1 MHLRLFKKRIR
12 QSLNWKKL
20 PSNLKPRYILEEME
34 SYAEKAKKRKSRG
47 EHTRTSSRPHKD

>member
-1 MHLRLFKKRIR
+1 MYLRLFKKRIK

-34 SYAEKAKKRKSRG
+34 SYAEKAKKRKNGG

>member
-1 MHLRLFKKRIR
+1 MHLRLFKKRIK

-47 EHTRTSSRPHKD
+47 EHTRTSGRPHKD

>member
-1 MHLRLFKKRIR
+1 MHLRLFKKRIK

-20 PSNLKPRYILEEME
+20 PSNLKPRYILEETE

-47 EHTRTSSRPHKD
+47 KHTRTGSGSH

>member
-1 MHLRLFKKRIR
+1 MHLRLFKKRIK
-12 QSLNWKKL
+12 QSLKWKKL

-47 EHTRTSSRPHKD
+47 KHTRTGSGSHQD